1 MSEITLE
8 KIDIIRERTGS
19 TYSVAKETLEL
30 SGGDVVEALI
40 YLEKNTVSKKQ
51 ELYSTAEEFIS
62 WLKELV
68 NKGNVNRIRVKK
80 DDKTVFDVPVNAG
93 VGTGLVGLIF
103 PQLLAIIGVGT
114 IAAVFTNFTIEI
126 TKTDGSVEVVDK
138 IIKNTA
144 INVKNKVSDFA
155 NEVKDKF
162 NHKKEN
168 EQPKSKSQET
178 KAEDEE
184 ENVYK
189 YTVKF
194 DDIEDEDK

>member
-1 MSEITLE
+1 MNEITLE
-8 KIDIIRERTGS
+8 KIDIIRERTGANYS
-19 TYSVAKETLEL
+19 TAKEALEL
-30 SGGDVVEALI
+30 SAGDVVEALI

-51 ELYSTAEEFIS
+51 EIYSSTEEFIS

-93 VGTGLVGLIF
+93 VATGIVGLMV
-103 PQLLAIIGVGT
+103 PALLAIVGVGT

-126 TKTDGSVEVVDK
+126 TKDDGSIEVVNK

-144 INVKNKVSDFA
+144 NNVKDKVSDFA

-162 NHKKEN
+162 NRKKEN
-168 EQPKSKSQET
+168 EET
-178 KAEDEE
+178 KDEPKE

-194 DDIEDEDK
+194 DDIEDENK

>member
-1 MSEITLE
+1 MNEITLE
-8 KIDIIRERTGS
+8 KIDIIRERTGVSYS
-19 TYSVAKETLEL
+19 TAKEALEL
-30 SGGDVVEALI
+30 SAGDVVEALI

-51 ELYSTAEEFIS
+51 EMYSTTEEFIS
-62 WLKELV
+62 FLKELV

-80 DDKTVFDVPVNAG
+80 DDKIVFDIPVNAG
-93 VGTGLVGLIF
+93 VATGIVGLMYG
-103 PQLLAIIGVGT
+103 PLLAIIGVGT

-126 TKTDGSVEVVDK
+126 TKTDGSVEVVNK

-144 INVKNKVSDFA
+144 NNVKDKVSDFA

-168 EQPKSKSQET
+168 QEPKEENK
-178 KAEDEE
+178 E

-194 DDIEDEDK
+194 DDIEDDDK

>member
-1 MSEITLE
+1 MNEITLE
-8 KIDIIRERTGS
+8 KIDIIRERTGVN
-19 TYSVAKETLEL
+19 YFEANQALEL

-40 YLEKNTVSKKQ
+40 YLEKNTVSKMQ
-51 ELYSTAEEFIS
+51 DIYSTTDEFIS
-62 WLKELV
+62 FLKELV

-93 VGTGLVGLIF
+93 VATGLVGLWV
-103 PQLLAIIGVGT
+103 PSLLAIIGVGT
-114 IAAVFTNFTIEI
+114 IAAVFTDFTIEI
-126 TKTDGSVEVVDK
+126 TKTDGSVEVFNK

-144 INVKNKVSDFA
+144 NNVKDKVSDFA

-162 NHKKEN
+162 NHKKEK
-168 EQPKSKSQET
+168 EESKEEN
-178 KAEDEE
+178 KE

-194 DDIEDEDK
+194 DDIEDDNKDDTK